1 MSKAPQA
8 KPTLRARVDGR
19 RVLFEVEEAGNTFAC
34 AISLGALQDISNRRW
49 LRPPDVLPCFA
60 AAQEQIEA
68 VARRKLAGRSAATG
82 GLMNLFSDDFEEE
95 EAPAE

>member
-1 MSKAPQA
+1 MSKAPQP
-8 KPTLRARVDGR
+8 KPALRARVDGR
-19 RVLFEVEEAGNTFAC
+19 RVLFEVEVDGTACAC

-49 LRPPDVLPCFA
+49 LRPPDVLPCFT
-60 AAQEQIEA
+60 AAQEQIEVA
-68 VARRKLAGRSAATG
+68 ARRKLAGRSAATG

>member
-1 MSKAPQA
+1 MATPSGP
-8 KPTLRARVDGR
+8 KPGLRARVDGR
-19 RVLFEVEEAGNTFAC
+19 RVLFEVEEGGAVYPC

-60 AAQEQIEA
+60 AAQERIEA
-68 VARRKLAGRSAATG
+68 VARSKLAGRTAATG

-95 EAPAE
+95 DAPAE